1 MYEYGEYG
9 LSLEKRVVVH
19 GRVRVMLQLRAHMG
33 RTRVSE
39 WISLLYSHAD
49 PFKMD
54 RWDMGIRDR
63 HGQEQRSF
71 MQKMQL
77 QPCI

>member
-1 MYEYGEYG
+1 MNTENMDSVWKNAWWWHE
-9 LSLEKRVVVH
+9 
-19 GRVRVMLQLRAHMG
+19 RVRVMLQLRAHMG
-33 RTRVSE
+33 RMRVSK
-39 WISLLYSHAD
+39 WMSLLYSYAD